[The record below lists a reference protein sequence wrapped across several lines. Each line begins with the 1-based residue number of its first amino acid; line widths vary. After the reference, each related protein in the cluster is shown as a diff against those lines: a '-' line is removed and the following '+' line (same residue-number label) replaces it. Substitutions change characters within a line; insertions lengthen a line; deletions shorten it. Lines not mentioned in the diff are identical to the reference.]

1 MSEELLQLLFFAFIF
16 IALPA
21 LERVLRGRK
30 KRRGPVNRGPTEEAE
45 AEVEWEPAH
54 RREAPWDSAE
64 DSPPPGVE
72 GERTETAASSEGLL
86 PADLWEELAA
96 LARGEQRPDRVPS
109 RERDVPDSAAEPGTT
124 EAERAKPRAASS
136 GTADAEDFRAP
147 SSLPAAQRSR
157 APRPLPQKPVSRAPR
172 RSWRE
177 VESREPPLPTGGPTL
192 RRPALAGQ
200 EAFPGAEAG
209 VGGLASH
216 VQRRPQAGG
225 HLPRGVGAAHLGA
238 ARSVGRITGALGIGS
253 GSRGVGGP
261 RPWHPWTGCG
271 PFAVVSRRP
280 GGRGPGGVGSCHRS
294 RLGSPS
300 SSQTSRSSGR
310 RVGSVGT
317 ESPWA
322 MCHPSY
328 RW

>member
-30 KRRGPVNRGPTEEAE
+30 KRRGPINRGPMEEAE

-200 EAFPGAEAG
+200 EAFPGAEASPIETG
-209 VGGLASH
+209 AIGTSAE
-216 VQRRPQAGG
+216 QGG
-225 HLPRGVGAAHLGA
+225 HGAAAEALVALRRMSRDDLKRAVIFREVLGPPISERPGLLA
-238 ARSVGRITGALGIGS
+238 
-253 GSRGVGGP
+253 GSREP
-261 RPWHPWTGCG
+261 
-271 PFAVVSRRP
+271 
-280 GGRGPGGVGSCHRS
+280 
-294 RLGSPS
+294 
-300 SSQTSRSSGR
+300 
-310 RVGSVGT
+310 
-317 ESPWA
+317 
-322 MCHPSY
+322 
-328 RW
+328 